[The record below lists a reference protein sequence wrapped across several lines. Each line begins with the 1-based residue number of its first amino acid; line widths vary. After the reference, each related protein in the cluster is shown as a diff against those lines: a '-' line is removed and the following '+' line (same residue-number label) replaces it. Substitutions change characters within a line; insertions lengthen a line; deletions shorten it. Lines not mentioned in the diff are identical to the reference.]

1 MKLIINFLSKIGVDS
16 ISRLI
21 GFLTL
26 PVITRALGPDGY
38 GLFSYLFV
46 ILSYFG
52 FFIDF
57 GYLNYGTNKLCE
69 KIDSTIVIGKI
80 ISLQLIT
87 ALVSY
92 IVLITAGYFIFDFD
106 KYILLLVFSFSFI
119 SQIFAIKYYYLATK
133 KLYINSISELTGQLV
148 YAALIFTVFIIT
160 PTVLTLIILSVI
172 QLSVTAALLFIPF
185 IRKRRIIIDFSIK
198 SNLTTLKE
206 AYKLGVSYKADG
218 LTSSFVILCIG
229 IFLSEESVG
238 LYNASFKIYLILL
251 TIVQGMTFT
260 LMPVLLTNIKNTD
273 RRKSNKISLMFY
285 IYLITGIILFLFT
298 FFFSEQIILI
308 LFGDKF
314 VNAVPVLKNISFTIL
329 IWPVVMFLGLIILAY
344 NKYNYLLLVSILSFV
359 FSAIFSLILINFYGI
374 NGAGFV
380 LALVGIETIL
390 VSIVFIKK
398 ITKNENLELKNF
410 FSLTNAFEELKL
422 ILNKKENL

>member
-1 MKLIINFLSKIGVDS
+1 M
-16 ISRLI
+16 
-21 GFLTL
+21 
-26 PVITRALGPDGY
+26 
-38 GLFSYLFV
+38 
-46 ILSYFG
+46 
-52 FFIDF
+52 
-57 GYLNYGTNKLCE
+57 
-69 KIDSTIVIGKI
+69 
-80 ISLQLIT
+80 
-87 ALVSY
+87 
-92 IVLITAGYFIFDFD
+92 
-106 KYILLLVFSFSFI
+106 
-119 SQIFAIKYYYLATK
+119 
-133 KLYINSISELTGQLV
+133 
-148 YAALIFTVFIIT
+148 
-160 PTVLTLIILSVI
+160 
-172 QLSVTAALLFIPF
+172 
-185 IRKRRIIIDFSIK
+185 
-198 SNLTTLKE
+198 
-206 AYKLGVSYKADG
+206 
-218 LTSSFVILCIG
+218 
-229 IFLSEESVG
+229 SEESVG